1 MHLGRTVG
9 GRYRLTH
16 GPLRGGTGEVWRAR
30 DRQLERD
37 TVLKRVTTGD
47 ESGAGFDRLRTE
59 ARVLARFSHPHVV
72 TLYDAVRLGRGR
84 QAASW
89 LVMEYVSGGSLDDR
103 PPLSPERAAR
113 IGVQLADALVA
124 LHTDGIVHGDIKP
137 GNIVVTGDGLAK
149 LADFGAAYRVGG
161 TETITSNGAVSYT
174 PDYASP
180 EVVRGQPEP
189 ASDVFSLGATL
200 CALVTGEPPR
210 PRGAGAADRY
220 IAGRTAARG
229 VVELHVDA
237 DEIGPLGDLLP
248 AMLDRDPGNR
258 PDAAEVRTRL
268 EEIAG
273 LQEPLPPARNAQD
286 PPPTSLEEG
295 ERTDPKGSNPR
306 SLQRGPGPGRGRWR
320 VPAALVAARESRPLV
335 LGTAAVALAV
345 VAAVLFTEF
354 ILPATGAGTN
364 GRKEP
369 GPSALQSKNALS
381 VIGDHRTA
389 DPCALISPS
398 ALARAG
404 KAQLDP
410 AYGNFDRCDVLVD
423 TGTGAPVD
431 VKVTLVSGG
440 RSELSTAEKAT
451 GRVSVAALP
460 AESGACG
467 RTIRPVG
474 DDDVHIEVVAER
486 DEETAQLCALAEM
499 ATASAV
505 NALNQGV
512 LDRRSLPAGS
522 LAREDACTL
531 LGADALEVVPGIDAR
546 RPRIGFGNWDCEW
559 ESTTNGMWVEL
570 RFDRGQPP
578 TAADGT
584 ITRIGGRDAVVQPD
598 AEGEHTCLVRLVHRS
613 YHDPDGNPMVET
625 LNLAVGGDRSAGRLR
640 RTAMALAAA
649 AATGAG

>member
-84 QAASW
+84 RAASW

-103 PPLSPERAAR
+103 PPLAPERAAR

-137 GNIVVTGDGLAK
+137 GNVVVTSGGLAK

-161 TETITSNGAVSYT
+161 TETITANGAVSYT

-220 IAGRTAARG
+220 IAARQAARG

-237 DEIGPLGDLLP
+237 DEIGPLGDILP

-273 LQEPLPPARNAQD
+273 LQEPLPAARNAQA
-286 PPPTSLEEG
+286 PSPTSLEED
-295 ERTDPKGSNPR
+295 EWTDPNGSNARSPR
-306 SLQRGPGPGRGRWR
+306 RRRGRGRLR
-320 VPAALVAARESRPLV
+320 VPAALVTACESRSLV

-345 VAAVLFTEF
+345 VAAVLFAEF
-354 ILPATGAGTN
+354 ILPATGAGTK
-364 GRKEP
+364 GRKEA
-369 GPSALQSKNALS
+369 GSSARQPKNAPS

-389 DPCALISPS
+389 DPCALIGPS
-398 ALARAG
+398 AFGRFG
-404 KAQLDP
+404 EAQLDP

-431 VKVTLVSGG
+431 VQVTFVSGG
-440 RSELSTAEKAT
+440 RSELSSAEKT
-451 GRVSVAALP
+451 MGRVGVAALP

-467 RTIRPVG
+467 RTLRPAG
-474 DDDVHIEVVAER
+474 DGDVHIEVVAVR
-486 DEETAQLCALAEM
+486 DEGTTQLCALAET
-499 ATASAV
+499 ATSGAV
-505 NALNQGV
+505 KALNHGV
-512 LDRRSLPAGS
+512 IARRSLSAGS

-531 LGADALEVVPGIDAR
+531 LGADALEVVPGIDAK

-613 YHDPDGNPMVET
+613 YHDPDGNPVVET
-625 LNLAVGGDRSAGRLR
+625 LNLAVGGDRSTGRLR

-649 AATGAG
+649 AATGAGAG

>member
-16 GPLRGGTGEVWRAR
+16 GPLRGGTGEVWLAR
-30 DRQLERD
+30 DRQLDRD

-72 TLYDAVRLGRGR
+72 TLFDAVRFGRGR
-84 QAASW
+84 RAASW
-89 LVMEYVSGGSLDDR
+89 LVMEYVSGGSLEDR
-103 PPLSPERAAR
+103 PPLAPERAAR

-124 LHTDGIVHGDIKP
+124 LHADGIVHGDIKP

-161 TETITSNGAVSYT
+161 TETITFNGAVSYT
-174 PDYASP
+174 PDFASP

-189 ASDVFSLGATL
+189 ASDIFSLAATL

-210 PRGAGAADRY
+210 PRGAGATDRY
-220 IAGRTAARG
+220 VAERRAARG
-229 VVELHVDA
+229 VVELHAVA
-237 DEIGPLGDLLP
+237 DEIGPLGDILP
-248 AMLDRDPGNR
+248 AMLDRSPGNR
-258 PDAAEVRTRL
+258 PGAAEVRTRL

-273 LQEPLPPARNAQD
+273 LQEPLPPARSAQD
-286 PPPTSLEEG
+286 PPPSPSREG
-295 ERTDPKGSNPR
+295 GGGTNPDGSNT
-306 SLQRGPGPGRGRWR
+306 RGAQGWWR
-320 VPAALVAARESRPLV
+320 RPAALVSARGPRPLV
-335 LGTAAVALAV
+335 LGAAAVAV
-345 VAAVLFTEF
+345 VAAVVCAEF
-354 ILPATGAGTN
+354 ALPAKG
-364 GRKEP
+364 P
-369 GPSALQSKNALS
+369 GPEGQKEAGSSASQAADMLS
-381 VIGDHRTA
+381 AIGDHRTA

-398 ALARAG
+398 ALARFG
-404 KAQLDP
+404 EAQLDP

-423 TGTGAPVD
+423 TGSGAPVD
-431 VKVTLVSGG
+431 VKVTFVDGG
-440 RSELSTAEKAT
+440 RSELSSVKRNT
-451 GRVSVAALP
+451 GTVSVADLP

-467 RTIRPVG
+467 RTLQPVG

-486 DEETAQLCALAEM
+486 DGGTTQLCAMAEV
-499 ATASAV
+499 ATSGAV
-505 NALNQGV
+505 KALNQGEIE
-512 LDRRSLPAGS
+512 RRSPSAGS
-522 LAREDACTL
+522 LVHEDACTL
-531 LGADALEVVPGIDAR
+531 LDADALEAVPGIDAR

-613 YHDPDGNPMVET
+613 YDDPDGNPVVET
-625 LNLAVGGDRSAGRLR
+625 LNLAVGGDRSADRLR
-640 RTAMALAAA
+640 RTAMDLAAA
-649 AATGAG
+649 AASGVGAG